1 MLGTMLSV
9 VFAPQVR
16 LAAPRLDARLAR
28 GDDPFSSR
36 ALALRGARLASQRLR
51 GQLIAGLEHAL
62 GRQRHEGVLSASVP
76 VDAEAVEIARPAL
89 EQLARALG
97 SRDRVGVRG
106 LALTQLLLTEPGSPL
121 YGASYPEEL
130 YERARETLFAL

>member
-1 MLGTMLSV
+1 MFAM

-28 GDDPFSSR
+28 GDDPFGSA
-36 ALALRGARLASQRLR
+36 ALALRGARLASRRLR
-51 GQLIAGLEHAL
+51 RQLADGLEHAL
-62 GRQRHEGVLSASVP
+62 ARQEHGALSASVP

-89 EQLARALG
+89 EQLADALR

-106 LALTQLLLTEPGSPL
+106 VALTQLLVTEPGSPL
-121 YGASYPEEL
+121 YGAGHPEEL
-130 YERARETLFAL
+130 YERAREALVAL